1 MGACNRINIVFVIP
15 LCIWI
20 SFDEFILFKSNSA
33 YFIQS
38 WTALWLSLSLLLLD
52 NVICFIKYI
61 MKFKCQTCSKNHRLL
76 LRWKCFRNEHT
87 LFGVVIC
94 LGWGHIVLIIRKR
107 IATRNNKKR
116 ERGGLALK
124 PYGKCTFI
132 KQIYSSSCHRS
143 KERKAFKAW

>member
-1 MGACNRINIVFVIP
+1 
-15 LCIWI
+15 
-20 SFDEFILFKSNSA
+20 
-33 YFIQS
+33 
-38 WTALWLSLSLLLLD
+38 
-52 NVICFIKYI
+52 
-61 MKFKCQTCSKNHRLL
+61 MKLKCQTCSKSQILL
-76 LRWKCFRNEHT
+76 LNENVFCWGNEHT
-87 LFGVVIC
+87 LFDVVIC

-143 KERKAFKAW
+143 KERKAFKA

>member
-1 MGACNRINIVFVIP
+1 MQIAKTAHFERFNIEQC
-15 LCIWI
+15 L
-20 SFDEFILFKSNSA
+20 L
-33 YFIQS
+33 YFISS
-38 WTALWLSLSLLLLD
+38 WATLWLSLLLLLLD
-52 NVICFIKYI
+52 YVICFIKYI
-61 MKFKCQTCSKNHRLL
+61 MKLKCQTCSKIHRLL
-76 LRWKCFRNEHT
+76 LKWKCFWNEHT
-87 LFGVVIC
+87 LFDVVIC

>member
-1 MGACNRINIVFVIP
+1 MQIA
-15 LCIWI
+15 
-20 SFDEFILFKSNSA
+20 KTA
-33 YFIQS
+33 YFERFNNELCLFYFISS
-38 WTALWLSLSLLLLD
+38 WATLWLSLLLLLLD

-61 MKFKCQTCSKNHRLL
+61 MKLKCQTCSKIHRLL
-76 LRWKCFRNEHT
+76 LKWKCFRNEHT
-87 LFGVVIC
+87 LFDVVIC